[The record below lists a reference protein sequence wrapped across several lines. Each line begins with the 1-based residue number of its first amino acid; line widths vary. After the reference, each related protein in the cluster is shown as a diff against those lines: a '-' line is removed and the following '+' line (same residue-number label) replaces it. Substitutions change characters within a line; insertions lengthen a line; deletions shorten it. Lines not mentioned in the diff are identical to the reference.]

1 MKKLWQTWRWF
12 GPQDLVSLA
21 NVRQTGAT
29 GIVTALHQ
37 IPNGEVWPVEDILK
51 RKNIIENAGLQWAV
65 VESVPIHEDIKR
77 RTGHYQKFIDNYIA
91 TIRNLASCGIYTV
104 TYNFMPIVDWTRTD
118 LDYRLAD
125 GSSALRFDLIDFI
138 AFDLYILQ
146 RQSGLTDYTPA
157 QINKAQYAFK
167 NMTAGDMSRLTRN
180 IVAGLP
186 GSTTDR
192 LSSVNALYEQVQ
204 SYAGMDHA
212 ALQSNL
218 IDFLRAVV
226 PAAAEVGVKLVIHPD
241 DPPYSLFGLPRVVST
256 AEDVQNILSA
266 VDSLSN
272 GLCFCAGSFGVRPDN
287 DLPAI
292 IRDWGHRIHFIH
304 LRSTK
309 RDEQGNFYE
318 AAHLEGD
325 VDMYAVMKELC
336 TEQQKRDHPIPMR
349 PDHGH
354 KLLDDLDKPFNPG
367 YPAIGRLRGLAELRG
382 LEMGILGAMAEEG

>member
-29 GIVTALHQ
+29 GIVNALHH

-51 RKNIIENAGLQWAV
+51 RKGIIENAGLQWAV

-77 RTGHYQKFIDNYIA
+77 RTGDYQKYIANYIA
-91 TIRNLASCGIYTV
+91 TLRNLASCGIHTV

-118 LDYRLAD
+118 LDYRLPD

-146 RQSGLTDYTPA
+146 RQSGVTDYTPA

-167 NMTAGDMSRLTRN
+167 NMTAADMSRLTRN

-192 LSSVNALYEQVQ
+192 LSSVNALYDQVQ

-226 PAAAEVGVKLVIHPD
+226 PVAAEVGVNLVIHPD

-256 AEDVQNILSA
+256 AEDVHNILSA
-266 VDSLSN
+266 VDEVAN

-309 RDEQGNFYE
+309 RDDCGNFHE

-336 TEQQKRDHPIPMR
+336 IEQQKREHPIPMR

>member
-21 NVRQTGAT
+21 NIRQTGAS
-29 GIVTALHQ
+29 GIVTALHH

-51 RKNIIENAGLQWAV
+51 RKTIIENAGLQWAV
-65 VESVPIHEDIKR
+65 IESVPIHEDIKR
-77 RTGHYQKFIDNYIA
+77 RTGNYKKYIDNYIA
-91 TIRNLASCGIYTV
+91 TLRNLAECGLYTV

-118 LDYRLAD
+118 LDYRLPD

-146 RQSGLTDYTPA
+146 RQSGTTDYTQN

-167 NMTAGDMSRLTRN
+167 NMTAADMSRLTRN

-192 LSSVNALYEQVQ
+192 LSSVNALYDLVQ
-204 SYAGMDHA
+204 SYAGMDHVA
-212 ALQSNL
+212 FQSNL
-218 IDFLRAVV
+218 IDFLKAVV
-226 PAAAEVGVKLVIHPD
+226 PAAAEAGVKLVIHPD
-241 DPPYSLFGLPRVVST
+241 DPPYSLFGLPRIVST
-256 AEDVQNILSA
+256 AEDVHNILSA
-266 VDSLSN
+266 VDSEAN
-272 GLCFCAGSFGVRPDN
+272 GLCFCAGSFGVRKDN
-287 DLPAI
+287 DLPAM
-292 IRDWGHRIHFIH
+292 IRDWGHRINFIH

-309 RDEQGNFYE
+309 RDEYGNFHE

-336 TEQQKRDHPIPMR
+336 IEQQKRDKPIPMR

-382 LEMGILGAMAEEG
+382 LEMGILGSMAEE

>member
-21 NVRQTGAT
+21 NIRQTGAT
-29 GIVTALHQ
+29 GIVTALHH

-51 RKNIIENAGLQWAV
+51 RKTIIENAGLHWAV
-65 VESVPIHEDIKR
+65 VESVPVHEDIKR
-77 RTGHYQKFIDNYIA
+77 RTGNYKRYLDNYS
-91 TIRNLASCGIYTV
+91 TTLRNLATCGLHTV

-118 LDYRLAD
+118 LDYRLPD
-125 GSSALRFDLIDFI
+125 GSSALRFDFIDFI

-146 RQSGLTDYTPA
+146 RQSGTTDYTHT

-167 NMTAGDMSRLTRN
+167 NMTAADMSRLTRN

-192 LSSVNALYEQVQ
+192 LSSVNALYDLVH

-212 ALQSNL
+212 AFQSNL
-218 IDFLRAVV
+218 IDFLREVV
-226 PAAAEVGVKLVIHPD
+226 PAAEDAGVKLVIHPD

-256 AEDVQNILSA
+256 SEDVHNILSS
-266 VDSLSN
+266 VDSSAN

-287 DLPAI
+287 DLPAM
-292 IRDWGHRIHFIH
+292 IRDWGHRINFIH

-309 RDEQGNFYE
+309 RDEYGNFHE

-336 TEQQKRDHPIPMR
+336 IEQQKRDKPIPMR

-382 LEMGILGAMAEEG
+382 LEMGILGTMAEE